1 MWFIMAVNAAA
12 FWGPFWFFRDDTL
25 LLQYGK
31 AFAIGTGTS
40 ILCTLLFWKQ
50 VKKYHKDA
58 FAQMMELMNPS
69 RKRK

>member
-31 AFAIGTGTS
+31 AFAIGIGTS
-40 ILCTLLFWKQ
+40 ILCSLLFGKQ
-50 VKKYHKDA
+50 IHQYHLDA
-58 FAQMMELMNPS
+58 FAQILGSIKPS